1 MLQRPRSAAR
11 ACSARAVAA
20 ARRALPAHRGVN
32 LRSATPVAKRR
43 SLYHPHNVVSVPAL
57 SPTMETG
64 TIARWHVAEGDAFG
78 AGDSIAEVETDKASM
93 EWEMQDDGVVAKHLV
108 APGTEVAVGTP
119 AVVLVEDAADVGAF
133 ADFEAPA
140 GAVAAPAPAAAPEPA
155 PAPVAPAVAAPVVP
169 VAAPAPA
176 APSGGRVAA
185 SPLARKEAQAKGV
198 DLSSIVGTGP
208 GGRVTFD
215 DVHNAPAQAGVAQAH
230 ASDYA
235 ITPEAAYL
243 AAKLA
248 HSAQTAPHYYLTM
261 DIQVGKALAL
271 LDELNAGESEK
282 IGLGDLFVKAAANAA
297 VAVPDVNASWLDG
310 VVRQYQRVDVNLV
323 VGVGEGLRAP
333 VLIDVA
339 NMSLK
344 GRRCWHLRCHDRRN
358 AVFSRYDD
366 GPESRGVRAELGGAR
381 RAHAPGLLPGARG
394 RRRCRGARRREG
406 RVAAEARGDARG
418 GPSRR
423 RRRGRGGLARGAA
436 GAGRGAGRMPPHPIA
451 RAYHG
456 CLVVPCDHLA
466 SLGAR
471 EGVGALSS
479 RQRAGQESVHVLPQA
494 PQRVWHLSDALTRGR
509 ARTLPIIRPV

>member
-1 MLQRPRSAAR
+1 MLGAR
-11 ACSARAVAA
+11 LLRGARGA
-20 ARRALPAHRGVN
+20 
-32 LRSATPVAKRR
+32 LRSATPVARR
-43 SLYHPHNVVSVPAL
+43 QLSLPPHNVVSVPAL

-155 PAPVAPAVAAPVVP
+155 PAPVAPAAAAPVAAAPVV
-169 VAAPAPA
+169 AA

-185 SPLARKEAQAKGV
+185 SPLARKEAEAKGV
-198 DLSSIVGTGP
+198 DLSRIVGTGP

-215 DVHNAPAQAGVAQAH
+215 DVHHAPQQAGVAQAH

-235 ITPEAAYL
+235 ISPEAAYL

-333 VLIDVA
+333 VLIGVED
-339 NMSLK
+339 MSLK
-344 GRRCWHLRCHDRRN
+344 DVATASATAMEDESPYVAGTMTVQNLGAFGLSSAAPVVHTPQACCLALG
-358 AVFSRYDD
+358 AVVDAAALVD
-366 GPESRGVRAELGGAR
+366 GKVVSQPKLAATLAADHRVVDGA
-381 RAHAPGLLPGARG
+381 
-394 RRRCRGARRREG
+394 
-406 RVAAEARGDARG
+406 V
-418 GPSRR
+418 
-423 RRRGRGGLARGAA
+423 GAA
-436 GAGRGAGRMPPHPIA
+436 WLAAL
-451 RAYHG
+451 RA
-456 CLVVPCDHLA
+456 LV
-466 SLGAR
+466 
-471 EGVGALSS
+471 
-479 RQRAGQESVHVLPQA
+479 ESPAKL
-494 PQRVWHLSDALTRGR
+494 LL
-509 ARTLPIIRPV
+509 

>member
-1 MLQRPRSAAR
+1 MLGAR
-11 ACSARAVAA
+11 LLRGARGA
-20 ARRALPAHRGVN
+20 

-43 SLYHPHNVVSVPAL
+43 LALPPHNVVSVPAL

-155 PAPVAPAVAAPVVP
+155 PAPAAVPAAAPVVP

-198 DLSSIVGTGP
+198 DLSRIVGTGP

-235 ITPEAAYL
+235 ISPEAAYL

-333 VLIDVA
+333 VLIGVED
-339 NMSLK
+339 MSLK
-344 GRRCWHLRCHDRRN
+344 DVATASATAMEDESPYLAGTMTVQNLGAFGLSSAAPVVHTPQACCLALG
-358 AVFSRYDD
+358 AVVDSAALVD
-366 GPESRGVRAELGGAR
+366 GKVVSQPKLAATLAADHRVVDGA
-381 RAHAPGLLPGARG
+381 
-394 RRRCRGARRREG
+394 
-406 RVAAEARGDARG
+406 V
-418 GPSRR
+418 
-423 RRRGRGGLARGAA
+423 GAA
-436 GAGRGAGRMPPHPIA
+436 WLAAL
-451 RAYHG
+451 RA
-456 CLVVPCDHLA
+456 LV
-466 SLGAR
+466 
-471 EGVGALSS
+471 
-479 RQRAGQESVHVLPQA
+479 ESPAKL
-494 PQRVWHLSDALTRGR
+494 LL
-509 ARTLPIIRPV
+509 

>member
-1 MLQRPRSAAR
+1 MLGARLLRGARGARGALQRTTPVA
-11 ACSARAVAA
+11 AA
-20 ARRALPAHRGVN
+20 ARRPLSLPAHRGVN
-32 LRSATPVAKRR
+32 LRRAAPVATVAKRHL
-43 SLYHPHNVVSVPAL
+43 SLPPHSVVSVPAL

-140 GAVAAPAPAAAPEPA
+140 GAVAAPAP
-155 PAPVAPAVAAPVVP
+155 VAAPVT
-169 VAAPAPA
+169 

-198 DLSSIVGTGP
+198 DLSRIVGTGP

-261 DIQVGKALAL
+261 DIQVGKALQL
-271 LDELNAGESEK
+271 LEELNAGESEK

-310 VVRQYQRVDVNLV
+310 IVRQYQRVDINLV
-323 VGVGEGLRAP
+323 A
-333 VLIDVA
+333 
-339 NMSLK
+339 
-344 GRRCWHLRCHDRRN
+344 
-358 AVFSRYDD
+358 
-366 GPESRGVRAELGGAR
+366 
-381 RAHAPGLLPGARG
+381 
-394 RRRCRGARRREG
+394 
-406 RVAAEARGDARG
+406 
-418 GPSRR
+418 
-423 RRRGRGGLARGAA
+423 
-436 GAGRGAGRMPPHPIA
+436 
-451 RAYHG
+451 
-456 CLVVPCDHLA
+456 
-466 SLGAR
+466 
-471 EGVGALSS
+471 
-479 RQRAGQESVHVLPQA
+479 
-494 PQRVWHLSDALTRGR
+494 
-509 ARTLPIIRPV
+509 

>member
-1 MLQRPRSAAR
+1 
-11 ACSARAVAA
+11 
-20 ARRALPAHRGVN
+20 
-32 LRSATPVAKRR
+32 
-43 SLYHPHNVVSVPAL
+43 
-57 SPTMETG
+57 METG

-155 PAPVAPAVAAPVVP
+155 PAPAAVPAAAPVVP

-198 DLSSIVGTGP
+198 DLSRIVGTGP

-310 VVRQYQRVDVNLV
+310 VVRQYQRVDINLV
-323 VGVGEGLRAP
+323 VGVGEGLRA
-333 VLIDVA
+333 V
-339 NMSLK
+339 SYT
-344 GRRCWHLRCHDRRN
+344 HL
-358 AVFSRYDD
+358 
-366 GPESRGVRAELGGAR
+366 
-381 RAHAPGLLPGARG
+381 
-394 RRRCRGARRREG
+394 
-406 RVAAEARGDARG
+406 
-418 GPSRR
+418 
-423 RRRGRGGLARGAA
+423 
-436 GAGRGAGRMPPHPIA
+436 
-451 RAYHG
+451 
-456 CLVVPCDHLA
+456 
-466 SLGAR
+466 
-471 EGVGALSS
+471 
-479 RQRAGQESVHVLPQA
+479 
-494 PQRVWHLSDALTRGR
+494 
-509 ARTLPIIRPV
+509 TLPTKA

>member
-1 MLQRPRSAAR
+1 MLAR
-11 ACSARAVAA
+11 LVRGAP
-20 ARRALPAHRGVN
+20 RALRQ
-32 LRSATPVAKRR
+32 ATPVATVAKRR
-43 SLYHPHNVVSVPAL
+43 LALPPHNVVSVPAL

-155 PAPVAPAVAAPVVP
+155 PAPVAPAPVAPAPAPVV
-169 VAAPAPA
+169 AA

-198 DLSSIVGTGP
+198 DLSRIVGTGP

-235 ITPEAAYL
+235 ISPEAAYL

-261 DIQVGKALAL
+261 DIQVGKALQL
-271 LDELNAGESEK
+271 LEELNAGESEK

-310 VVRQYQRVDVNLV
+310 IVRQYQRVDINLV

-333 VLIDVA
+333 VLIGVED
-339 NMSLK
+339 MSLK
-344 GRRCWHLRCHDRRN
+344 D
-358 AVFSRYDD
+358 
-366 GPESRGVRAELGGAR
+366 
-381 RAHAPGLLPGARG
+381 
-394 RRRCRGARRREG
+394 
-406 RVAAEARGDARG
+406 VAAASATAMEDESPYMAGTMTVQNLGAF
-418 GPSRR
+418 
-423 RRRGRGGLARGAA
+423 GLSSAAPVVHTPQACCLALGAVVDSAALVDGKVVSQPKLAATLAADHRVVDGAVGAA
-436 GAGRGAGRMPPHPIA
+436 WLAAL
-451 RAYHG
+451 RA
-456 CLVVPCDHLA
+456 LV
-466 SLGAR
+466 
-471 EGVGALSS
+471 
-479 RQRAGQESVHVLPQA
+479 ESPAKL
-494 PQRVWHLSDALTRGR
+494 LL
-509 ARTLPIIRPV
+509 

>member
-1 MLQRPRSAAR
+1 MLGAR
-11 ACSARAVAA
+11 LLRGARGA
-20 ARRALPAHRGVN
+20 
-32 LRSATPVAKRR
+32 LRSATPVAKRQL
-43 SLYHPHNVVSVPAL
+43 SLPPHNVVSVPAL

-155 PAPVAPAVAAPVVP
+155 PAPVAPAPVAPTPVAAPVV
-169 VAAPAPA
+169 AA

-198 DLSSIVGTGP
+198 DLSRIVGTGP

-235 ITPEAAYL
+235 ISPEAAYL

-333 VLIDVA
+333 VLIGVE

-344 GRRCWHLRCHDRRN
+344 EVSEASADAMTDETPYVAGTMTVQNLGAFGLSSAAPVVRTPQACCLALG
-358 AVFSRYDD
+358 AVVDAAALVD
-366 GPESRGVRAELGGAR
+366 GKVVSQPKLAATLAADHRVVDGA
-381 RAHAPGLLPGARG
+381 
-394 RRRCRGARRREG
+394 
-406 RVAAEARGDARG
+406 V
-418 GPSRR
+418 
-423 RRRGRGGLARGAA
+423 GAA
-436 GAGRGAGRMPPHPIA
+436 WLAAL
-451 RAYHG
+451 RA
-456 CLVVPCDHLA
+456 LV
-466 SLGAR
+466 
-471 EGVGALSS
+471 E
-479 RQRAGQESVHVLPQA
+479 A
-494 PQRVWHLSDALTRGR
+494 PAKLL
-509 ARTLPIIRPV
+509 L

>member
-1 MLQRPRSAAR
+1 MLGAR
-11 ACSARAVAA
+11 LLRGARGA
-20 ARRALPAHRGVN
+20 
-32 LRSATPVAKRR
+32 LRSATPVAKRQL
-43 SLYHPHNVVSVPAL
+43 SLPPHNVVSVPAL

-78 AGDSIAEVETDKASM
+78 AGDRQRRSRRTKASM

-108 APGTEVAVGTP
+108 APGTEVAVEERRRSCWSRMLRTWAP
-119 AVVLVEDAADVGAF
+119 L

-140 GAVAAPAPAAAPEPA
+140 GAVSRAGAGRRAGAGAGRRRGRRAVAPAAAP
-155 PAPVAPAVAAPVVP
+155 VA
-169 VAAPAPA
+169 A

-198 DLSSIVGTGP
+198 DLSRIVGTGP

-235 ITPEAAYL
+235 ISPEAAYL

-339 NMSLK
+339 SMSLK
-344 GRRCWHLRCHDRRN
+344 D
-358 AVFSRYDD
+358 
-366 GPESRGVRAELGGAR
+366 
-381 RAHAPGLLPGARG
+381 
-394 RRRCRGARRREG
+394 
-406 RVAAEARGDARG
+406 VAAASATAMEDESPYLAGTMTVQNLGAFGLSSAAPVVHTPQACCLALGAVVDAAALVDG
-418 GPSRR
+418 KVVSQPK
-423 RRRGRGGLARGAA
+423 LAATLAADHRVVDGAVGAA
-436 GAGRGAGRMPPHPIA
+436 WLAAL
-451 RAYHG
+451 RA
-456 CLVVPCDHLA
+456 LV
-466 SLGAR
+466 
-471 EGVGALSS
+471 E
-479 RQRAGQESVHVLPQA
+479 A
-494 PQRVWHLSDALTRGR
+494 PAKLL
-509 ARTLPIIRPV
+509 L

>member
-1 MLQRPRSAAR
+1 MLAATRLQRCARTLGRAAP
-11 ACSARAVAA
+11 VAA
-20 ARRALPAHRGVN
+20 ARRPLSLPTVRGAT
-32 LRSATPVAKRR
+32 LRRATPIATTHRR
-43 SLYHPHNVVSVPAL
+43 LSLPPHNVVSVPAL

-155 PAPVAPAVAAPVVP
+155 PAPVAPAPVAPAPAPVV
-169 VAAPAPA
+169 AA

-198 DLSSIVGTGP
+198 DLSRIVGTGP

-271 LDELNAGESEK
+271 LDELNAGEDAK

-339 NMSLK
+339 SMSLK
-344 GRRCWHLRCHDRRN
+344 QVSEASAAAMADETPYMAGTITVQNLGAFGLSSAAPVVHTPQACCLALG
-358 AVFSRYDD
+358 AVVDAAALVD
-366 GPESRGVRAELGGAR
+366 GKVVSQPKLAATLAADHRVVDGA
-381 RAHAPGLLPGARG
+381 
-394 RRRCRGARRREG
+394 
-406 RVAAEARGDARG
+406 V
-418 GPSRR
+418 
-423 RRRGRGGLARGAA
+423 GAA
-436 GAGRGAGRMPPHPIA
+436 WLAAL
-451 RAYHG
+451 RA
-456 CLVVPCDHLA
+456 LV
-466 SLGAR
+466 
-471 EGVGALSS
+471 E
-479 RQRAGQESVHVLPQA
+479 A
-494 PQRVWHLSDALTRGR
+494 PAKLL
-509 ARTLPIIRPV
+509 L

>member
-1 MLQRPRSAAR
+1 MLAR
-11 ACSARAVAA
+11 IVRGAP
-20 ARRALPAHRGVN
+20 RALRQ
-32 LRSATPVAKRR
+32 ATPVAKRQL
-43 SLYHPHNVVSVPAL
+43 SLPPHSVVSVPAL

-169 VAAPAPA
+169 VAAPAAA

-198 DLSSIVGTGP
+198 DLSRIVGTGP

-235 ITPEAAYL
+235 ISPEAAYL

-261 DIQVGKALAL
+261 DIQVGKALQL

-310 VVRQYQRVDVNLV
+310 IVRQYQRVDINLV

-333 VLIDVA
+333 VLIGVED
-339 NMSLK
+339 MSLK
-344 GRRCWHLRCHDRRN
+344 EVSEASATAMEDESPYLAGTMTVQNLGAFGLSSAAPVVHTPQACCLALG
-358 AVFSRYDD
+358 AVVDSAALVDGKVVSQPKLAKWSAFWLKFSSADMRMSGFSRF
-366 GPESRGVRAELGGAR
+366 RFIAVRM
-381 RAHAPGLLPGARG
+381 APIFWL
-394 RRRCRGARRREG
+394 
-406 RVAAEARGDARG
+406 
-418 GPSRR
+418 SRR
-423 RRRGRGGLARGAA
+423 
-436 GAGRGAGRMPPHPIA
+436 
-451 RAYHG
+451 
-456 CLVVPCDHLA
+456 
-466 SLGAR
+466 S
-471 EGVGALSS
+471 
-479 RQRAGQESVHVLPQA
+479 
-494 PQRVWHLSDALTRGR
+494 
-509 ARTLPIIRPV
+509 

>member
-1 MLQRPRSAAR
+1 MLGAR
-11 ACSARAVAA
+11 LLRGARGA
-20 ARRALPAHRGVN
+20 
-32 LRSATPVAKRR
+32 LRSATPVARR
-43 SLYHPHNVVSVPAL
+43 QLSLPPHSVVSVPAL

-133 ADFEAPA
+133 ADFEAPS

-155 PAPVAPAVAAPVVP
+155 PAPVAPAPVAPAPAPVV
-169 VAAPAPA
+169 AA

-198 DLSSIVGTGP
+198 DLSRIVGTGP

-235 ITPEAAYL
+235 ISPEAAYL

-261 DIQVGKALAL
+261 DIQVGKALQL

-310 VVRQYQRVDVNLV
+310 IVRQYQRVDINLV

-333 VLIDVA
+333 VLIGVED
-339 NMSLK
+339 MSLK
-344 GRRCWHLRCHDRRN
+344 EVSEASATAMEDESPYLAGTMTVQNLGAFGLSSAAPVVHTPQACCLALG
-358 AVFSRYDD
+358 AVVDSAALVD
-366 GPESRGVRAELGGAR
+366 GKVVSQPKLAATLAADHRVVDGA
-381 RAHAPGLLPGARG
+381 
-394 RRRCRGARRREG
+394 
-406 RVAAEARGDARG
+406 V
-418 GPSRR
+418 
-423 RRRGRGGLARGAA
+423 GAA
-436 GAGRGAGRMPPHPIA
+436 WLAAL
-451 RAYHG
+451 RA
-456 CLVVPCDHLA
+456 LVENPAKL
-466 SLGAR
+466 L
-471 EGVGALSS
+471 L
-479 RQRAGQESVHVLPQA
+479 
-494 PQRVWHLSDALTRGR
+494 
-509 ARTLPIIRPV
+509 

>member
-1 MLQRPRSAAR
+1 MLGAR
-11 ACSARAVAA
+11 LLRGARGA
-20 ARRALPAHRGVN
+20 
-32 LRSATPVAKRR
+32 LRSATPVAKRQL
-43 SLYHPHNVVSVPAL
+43 SLPPHNVVSVPAL

-64 TIARWHVAEGDAFG
+64 TIARWHIEEGDAFG

-155 PAPVAPAVAAPVVP
+155 PAPVAPAPVAPAPAPVV
-169 VAAPAPA
+169 AA

-198 DLSSIVGTGP
+198 DLSRIVGTGP

-215 DVHNAPAQAGVAQAH
+215 DVTHAPQQAGVAQAH

-333 VLIDVA
+333 VLISVE

-344 GRRCWHLRCHDRRN
+344 EVSEASADAMTDETPYVAGTMTVQNLGAFGLSSAAPVVHTPQACCLALG
-358 AVFSRYDD
+358 AVVDAAALVD
-366 GPESRGVRAELGGAR
+366 GKVVSQPKLAATLAADHRVVDGA
-381 RAHAPGLLPGARG
+381 
-394 RRRCRGARRREG
+394 
-406 RVAAEARGDARG
+406 V
-418 GPSRR
+418 
-423 RRRGRGGLARGAA
+423 GAA
-436 GAGRGAGRMPPHPIA
+436 WLAAL
-451 RAYHG
+451 RA
-456 CLVVPCDHLA
+456 LV
-466 SLGAR
+466 
-471 EGVGALSS
+471 
-479 RQRAGQESVHVLPQA
+479 ESPAKL
-494 PQRVWHLSDALTRGR
+494 LL
-509 ARTLPIIRPV
+509 

>member
-1 MLQRPRSAAR
+1 MLGAR
-11 ACSARAVAA
+11 LLRGARGA
-20 ARRALPAHRGVN
+20 
-32 LRSATPVAKRR
+32 LRSATPVAKRQL
-43 SLYHPHNVVSVPAL
+43 SLPPHSVVSVPAL

-155 PAPVAPAVAAPVVP
+155 PAPAAVPAAAPVVP

-185 SPLARKEAQAKGV
+185 SPLARKEAEAKGV
-198 DLSSIVGTGP
+198 DLSRIVGTGP

-215 DVHNAPAQAGVAQAH
+215 DVTHAPQQAGVAQAH

-271 LDELNAGESEK
+271 LDELNAGEEAK

-333 VLIDVA
+333 VLIGVED
-339 NMSLK
+339 MSLK
-344 GRRCWHLRCHDRRN
+344 EVSEASATAMTDESPYMAGTMTIQNLGAFGLSSAAPVVHTPQACCLALG
-358 AVFSRYDD
+358 AVVDSAALVD
-366 GPESRGVRAELGGAR
+366 GKVVSQPKLAATLAADHRVVDGA
-381 RAHAPGLLPGARG
+381 
-394 RRRCRGARRREG
+394 
-406 RVAAEARGDARG
+406 V
-418 GPSRR
+418 
-423 RRRGRGGLARGAA
+423 GAA
-436 GAGRGAGRMPPHPIA
+436 WLAAL
-451 RAYHG
+451 RA
-456 CLVVPCDHLA
+456 LVENPAKL
-466 SLGAR
+466 L
-471 EGVGALSS
+471 L
-479 RQRAGQESVHVLPQA
+479 
-494 PQRVWHLSDALTRGR
+494 
-509 ARTLPIIRPV
+509 